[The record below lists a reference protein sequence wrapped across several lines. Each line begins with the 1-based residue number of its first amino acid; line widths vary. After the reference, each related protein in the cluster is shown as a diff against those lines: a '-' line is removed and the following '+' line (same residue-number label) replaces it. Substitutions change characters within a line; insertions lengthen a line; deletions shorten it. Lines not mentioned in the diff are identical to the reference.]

1 VLEETLFFGS
11 IWVRPGVQE
20 LKIVVCVRRV
30 PDTATRI
37 KVAPDGKS
45 IVTSDAEFVINPYEE
60 YALEQGVQLKERH
73 GGEVTVLTLG
83 PEKSISVILKALALG
98 ADRAIHLKSENFP
111 DDPSAVA
118 RALAAELKTVEFDV
132 LLFGKKGVD
141 DDNQQVG
148 PMVAELLGIPCVT
161 QIVKLDISAGK
172 AAAHREVEG
181 GVVVVE
187 ASLPSAF
194 TAEKDLTVPRY
205 ASLRE
210 LVAARKK
217 PILVKDPQQFLPML
231 EIVSIQYPPPRP
243 PGRVLGKGIE
253 AVPILVKVLHEEAK
267 VI

>member
-1 VLEETLFFGS
+1 M
-11 IWVRPGVQE
+11 
-20 LKIVVCVRRV
+20 RRV
-30 PDTATRI
+30 PDTATRVKI
-37 KVAPDGKS
+37 APDGRS

-60 YALEQGVQLKERH
+60 YALEQGVQLKEKH

-83 PEKSISVILKALALG
+83 PEKSTNVILKTLALG
-98 ADRAIHLKSENFP
+98 ADKAIHLKTENFP
-111 DDPSAVA
+111 DDPSAIA
-118 RALAAELKTVEFDV
+118 RAIAAELKTVEFDV

-148 PMVAELLGIPCVT
+148 PMVAELLGIPCIT

-172 AAAHREVEG
+172 AVAHREIEG
-181 GVVVVE
+181 GVIVVE
-187 ASLPSAF
+187 TTLPSAF

-217 PILVKDPQQFLPML
+217 PILLKEPQRFSGVL
-231 EIVSIQYPPPRP
+231 ETTSVQYPPPRP
-243 PGRVLGKGIE
+243 PGRVLGKGVE

>member
-1 VLEETLFFGS
+1 M
-11 IWVRPGVQE
+11 
-20 LKIVVCVRRV
+20 CVRRV

-37 KVAPDGKS
+37 KLAPDGKS
-45 IVTSDAEFVINPYEE
+45 ILTSDAEFVINPYEE
-60 YALEQGVQLKERH
+60 YALEQGVQLKEKH

-83 PEKSISVILKALALG
+83 PEKSTSVILKALALG
-98 ADRAIHLKSENFP
+98 ADRAIHLKSENYP

-118 RALAAELKTVEFDV
+118 RAIAVELKSIEFDV

-148 PMVAELLGIPCVT
+148 QMVAELLGVPCVT
-161 QIVKLDISAGK
+161 QIVKLEISDGK
-172 AAAHREVEG
+172 AVAHREVEG
-181 GVVVVE
+181 GAIVVE
-187 ASLPSAF
+187 TTLPSAF

-217 PILVKDPQQFLPML
+217 PILVKEPQPFPGIL
-231 EIVSIQYPPPRP
+231 EIVSVQYPPPRP
-243 PGRVLGKGIE
+243 PGRVLGKGVD
-253 AVPILVKVLHEEAK
+253 AVSVLVKVLHEEAK